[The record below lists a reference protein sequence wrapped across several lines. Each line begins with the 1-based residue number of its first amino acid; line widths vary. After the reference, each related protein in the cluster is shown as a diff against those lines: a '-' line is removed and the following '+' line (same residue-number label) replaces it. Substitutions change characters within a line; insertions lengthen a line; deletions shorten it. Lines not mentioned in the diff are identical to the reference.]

1 MFVCI
6 CNGIT
11 DKQIREAVA
20 GGASSLEELH
30 DELGV
35 ASQCGSCSD
44 HALGLIHELHAAQGP
59 VDDALFYALA

>member
-1 MFVCI
+1 MYVCI

-11 DKQIREAVA
+11 DKQIKKAIA
-20 GGASSLEELH
+20 GGVTSLEELH

-44 HALGLIHELHAAQGP
+44 HAMMIIDEAQARQIH
-59 VDDALFYALA
+59 DDDLFYALA

>member
-1 MFVCI
+1 MYVCI
-6 CNGIT
+6 CNGVT
-11 DKQIREAVA
+11 DKQIRKAIA

-44 HALGLIHELHAAQGP
+44 HALSLIHEAQP
-59 VDDALFYALA
+59 RRAIDENLFFALA